1 MRRSSNRPL
10 LVQRVNLWWYSLAL
24 VVIVLLGW
32 LSLINLIPALLMP
45 LVLFAFVFWLSSF
58 VMAVIA
64 KLRAPRKPAP
74 EPRP

>member
-1 MRRSSNRPL
+1 
-10 LVQRVNLWWYSLAL
+10 
-24 VVIVLLGW
+24 
-32 LSLINLIPALLMP
+32 MP